1 MKTRYKVLIFF
12 VVVIAFFVTAT
23 YGGFLSSGSYPYS
36 ENYKFHANSDSL
48 ISAIKTFKKNNPN
61 FNAPKEI
68 GLIDSLD
75 ENNIFYNFWIYYP
88 QQNEIVFFIVEGDY
102 NDKNNSTLRLISVN
116 SGLSLGHWRTINDD
130 IGRTENL
137 AQKKQFQ
144 TQVLDKLKM
153 NYKDDSNNN
162 FVFWK

>member
-1 MKTRYKVLIFF
+1 MKTRYKVLILF
-12 VVVIAFFVTAT
+12 VVVIAFFVIAI
-23 YGGFLSSGSYPYS
+23 YSGFLSSGSYPYS
-36 ENYKFHANSDSL
+36 ENYKFHENSDSL
-48 ISAIKTFKKNNPN
+48 ISAIRTFKKNNPN
-61 FNAPKEI
+61 FNATKEI

-153 NYKDDSNNN
+153 NYKDDGNNN